1 MTEQTA
7 EKELAGEGPLVARWH
22 RFRTAYRLCNLATHH
37 VLGFTIKLLL
47 IVYFTLAL
55 LFLALRWAVLPN
67 IDHYKGDIE
76 RLASRA
82 AGNPV
87 TIERIYASW
96 SGLRP
101 SLFLGDVV
109 LRDGTGRQALRLPS
123 IAATLSWWSLASF
136 DVRFES
142 LEVIRP
148 DLDIRRDADGR
159 LYVAGMPVDTTR
171 KDDGRGADWLLA
183 QREVVIREGRVAW
196 TDALRA
202 GEALVLQDVNV
213 VLHNSWGRHR
223 LGATATPP
231 RALGGALD
239 IRADFRQPTFTQHA
253 ADVKQWRG
261 TLYAAVDG
269 AELAAWQ
276 PHIPYPHA
284 LESGRGSLRAWLDI
298 DRARLT
304 GATADV
310 ALEDVIATLGADLPR
325 LDVAAL
331 GGRLAFS
338 EDKAPRGAD
347 RQAPPGHYGHRASVT
362 GLTLRTRDG
371 AVLAPTTVAERTT
384 PATDDKPAR
393 TEVSAPVLDLQALAE
408 LATRLP
414 LPAAQRELLA
424 AMAPRGRVE
433 DLRAQWQGPLSAPA
447 AWRVQARLRDLGM
460 NALGARAAMPANAT
474 NTASAANTAGPSSA
488 GATATAGT
496 ATAAASGKDTTPPAL
511 PAMPGFT
518 GLTGTIDAGNTG
530 GSVALDSPGLVLDM
544 PAWFDTAAMPFRKL
558 QLEASWTQDDD
569 GLRIRL
575 GKLAFDQDGLTGQLA
590 GTHLLPAGKDGKPAG
605 PGIADITGTLD
616 GFTINR
622 IGRYLPIATPAHLKA
637 WLTGALEAGS
647 AHDVSLR
654 LAGNLAHFPFAAD
667 TPDYKEGDF
676 RIAGRIADGKLNYEP
691 GYFAADG
698 KSPMWPQ
705 AEAIQGGFV
714 FERARMEIRA
724 DTARTGNVGLANVK
738 AVIADLAHHDSV
750 LEIDGNAAG
759 AMADF
764 LRYVTNSPVLEWIG
778 HFTDQTT
785 ASGNAKLALKL
796 HLPLNRLRESQVDGT
811 LQLLGNDVVLWNDMP
826 PVLLATGKIE
836 FDEHGVNLNGLNGT
850 LLGGQLT
857 VGGGT
862 QRDGTIAVRIGGNV
876 TADGVRRTYPSPAM
890 AQLARHFSG
899 AARYSGLITAHHH
912 QYQVVV
918 ESQLAG
924 VGLDFPAPLA
934 KNAAD
939 ALPLRFV
946 LNGAAA
952 NDAGLARDDIRIT
965 LGGSMAAAWQR
976 QRLARGQERGPWQL
990 VRGGIGVNA
999 PAPEPDSGMALNVSM
1014 KSLNVDD
1021 WLALGT
1027 GIAGAG
1033 EGAAAGNGN
1042 SGNGGPDL
1050 AQYVIPDTMAARADA
1065 LVVGGRRLDGV
1076 VLGVTHRAGAWQA
1089 SIDAK
1094 QANGYITW
1102 NEPPTGRGLGKV
1114 TARLSSLIIPESA
1127 AGEVKDLLETSAG
1140 SPSIPALDIVA
1151 ERFELFNRPLG
1162 SLELQA
1168 YNALITSSRE
1178 WRVAKLAL
1186 ANADGTLHGTG
1197 RWVSRGGRQDGG
1209 SNERNSERNSTALN
1223 FSLDILDAGKLLE
1236 RFGFADTVKGGKGRL
1251 SGDIAWNGLPYALD
1265 TPTLSGKLELDVAKG
1280 QFLKQ
1285 DPGAA
1290 KLLGVLSLQALPRL
1304 LKLDFHDVFSE
1315 GLAFDGITA
1324 DAVIDRGIVKTEN
1337 LKMHGVQATVLMA
1350 GTADIGNE
1358 STNLHVVVIPQLN
1371 FGTAPL
1377 VYALAVNPVIGLGGY
1392 LAQLFLSA
1400 PMMKALTYQM
1410 QVAGPWKSPVITK
1423 LDASRVDAGHAVL
1436 DTQPSLNP

>member
-1 MTEQTA
+1 MLTEQTA
-7 EKELAGEGPLVARWH
+7 EQKASDAGPPGEGPLVARWH
-22 RFRTAYRLCNLATHH
+22 RLQTAYRLCNLATHH
-37 VLGFTIKLLL
+37 VLGFTIKLVLV
-47 IVYFTLAL
+47 VYFALAL

-67 IDHYKGDIE
+67 IDHYKDDIE

-87 TIERIYASW
+87 TIDRIYASW

-101 SLFLGDVV
+101 NLFLGDVV

-123 IAATLSWWSLASF
+123 VSATLSWWSLASL

-142 LEVIRP
+142 LELIRP
-148 DLDIRRDADGR
+148 DLDVRRDADGR
-159 LYVAGMPVDTTR
+159 IHVAGVLVDGTR

-183 QREVVIREGRVAW
+183 QREIVIREGRVAW
-196 TDALRA
+196 TDALRGTA
-202 GEALVLQDVNV
+202 PLALQDVNV

-223 LGATATPP
+223 FGVKAAPP
-231 RALGGALD
+231 RALGGMLD
-239 IRADFRQPTFTQHA
+239 IRADFRQPAFTQHA
-253 ADVKQWRG
+253 ADVRQWRG
-261 TLYAAVDG
+261 TLYAAVRG
-269 AELAAWQ
+269 ADLAAWK
-276 PHIPYPHA
+276 PHIPYPHEM
-284 LESGRGSLRAWLDI
+284 ESGRGSLRAWLDI

-304 GATADV
+304 GVTADV
-310 ALEDVIATLGADLPR
+310 ALENVVATLGAGLPR

-347 RQAPPGHYGHRASVT
+347 RDAPPGTYGHRASVT

-371 AVLAPTTVAERTT
+371 ATLLPTTVAERTT
-384 PATDDKPAR
+384 PATKNTPAR
-393 TEVSAPVLDLQALAE
+393 TEVSAPALDLKTLAE

-414 LPAAQRELLA
+414 LPAAQRDLLA
-424 AMAPRGRVE
+424 ALAPRGRVE
-433 DLRAQWQGPLSAPA
+433 NLQAQWQGPLSAPGQPVPMK
-447 AWRVQARLRDLGM
+447 WRVKAELRELGM
-460 NALGARAAMPANAT
+460 NALAARAAVVND
-474 NTASAANTAGPSSA
+474 AAGGKAG
-488 GATATAGT
+488 
-496 ATAAASGKDTTPPAL
+496 PAL
-511 PAMPGFT
+511 PALPALPGFER
-518 GLTGTIDAGNTG
+518 LTGSIDAASDG
-530 GSVALDSPGLVLDM
+530 GRIALDAPGLVLDM

-558 QLEASWTQDDD
+558 QLDASWAREDD
-569 GLRIRL
+569 GLRIKLGRL
-575 GKLAFDQDGLTGQLA
+575 EFDQEGLTGVLA
-590 GTHLLPAGKDGKPAG
+590 GTHWLPDSKNKDGKNGGNGG
-605 PGIADITGTLD
+605 PGIADITGSLD

-622 IGRYLPIATPAHLKA
+622 IGRYLPVATPPHLKA
-637 WLTGALEAGS
+637 WLTGALQGGT

-654 LAGNLAHFPFAAD
+654 LAGDLARFPFAAD
-667 TPDYKEGDF
+667 TPDYKAGEF
-676 RIAGRIADGKLNYEP
+676 RIAGRILDGKLNYEP
-691 GYFAADG
+691 AHFAPDG
-698 KSPMWPQ
+698 KSPLWPL
-705 AEAIQGGFV
+705 AEGIRGGFV

-724 DTARTGNVGLANVK
+724 DTARTGNVNLAGVK
-738 AVIADLAHHDSV
+738 AVIADLIHHDSI

-759 AMADF
+759 AMGDF
-764 LRYVTNSPVLEWIG
+764 LRYVTHSPVLEWIG

-796 HLPLNRLRESQVDGT
+796 NLPLARLRESKVNGT
-811 LQLLGNDVVLWNDMP
+811 LQLQGNDVTLWNDMP

-876 TADGVRRTYPSPAM
+876 TADGLRRTYPSAAM
-890 AQLARHFSG
+890 QQLARHFSG
-899 AARYSGLITAHHH
+899 SARYNGLITAHNR

-918 ESQLAG
+918 ESLLTG
-924 VGLDFPAPLA
+924 VGLDFPAPLV

-939 ALPLRFV
+939 ALPLHFV

-952 NDAGLARDDIRIT
+952 NDAGLARDDIRIS
-965 LGGSMAAAWQR
+965 LGNTVAAAWQR
-976 QRLARGQERGPWQL
+976 QREVHGLERGPWRL
-990 VRGGIGVNA
+990 VRGGIGVNV
-999 PAPEPDSGMALNVSM
+999 PAPEPDSGMALNVST

-1027 GIAGAG
+1027 DIAGA
-1033 EGAAAGNGN
+1033 N
-1042 SGNGGPDL
+1042 SGGGTDGGDGPNL
-1050 AQYVIPDTMAARADA
+1050 SQYVIPETMAARTEA
-1065 LVVGGRRLDGV
+1065 LILGGRKLDGV
-1076 VLGVTHRAGAWQA
+1076 VLGATHRAGAWQA
-1089 SIDAK
+1089 SIDSK

-1102 NEPPTGRGLGKV
+1102 NEAPTGRGLGKV

-1127 AGEVKDLLETSAG
+1127 AGEVKDLLEKSAG
-1140 SPSIPALDIVA
+1140 SPAIPALDIMA

-1178 WRVAKLAL
+1178 WRVSKLAL
-1186 ANADGTLHGTG
+1186 VNADGALHGTG
-1197 RWVSRGGRQDGG
+1197 RWVSRGGGRSDQGG
-1209 SNERNSERNSTALN
+1209 QGSERNSTALN
-1223 FSLDILDAGKLLE
+1223 FNLDIADAGRLLE
-1236 RFGFADTVKGGKGRL
+1236 RFGFADTVKGGKGKL
-1251 SGDIAWNGLPYALD
+1251 SGDIAWNGLPYSLD
-1265 TPTLSGKLELDVAKG
+1265 IPTLAGKLDLNVEKG

-1350 GTADIGNE
+1350 GTADIANE
-1358 STNLHVVVIPQLN
+1358 STNLHVVVIPELN

-1377 VYALAVNPVIGLGGY
+1377 VYALAVNPVIGLGSY

-1410 QVAGPWKSPVITK
+1410 QVTGPWKSPVITK
-1423 LDASRVDAGHAVL
+1423 LATNRADPGRTAVPDGQASRR
-1436 DTQPSLNP
+1436 TQ